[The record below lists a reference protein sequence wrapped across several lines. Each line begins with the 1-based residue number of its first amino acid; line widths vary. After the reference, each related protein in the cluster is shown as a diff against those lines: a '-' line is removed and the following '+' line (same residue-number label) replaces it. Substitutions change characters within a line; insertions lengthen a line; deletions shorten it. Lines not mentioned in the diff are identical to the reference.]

1 MEEMRVSRE
10 VMAVLRVGLGAFGA
24 GVPKRRFILAV
35 FGPGKGLEF
44 RGEVVVRKKGLRWR

>member
-35 FGPGKGLEF
+35 FGPGKGLEL